1 MFNFIIIYSFKSF
14 FCIFIEQKPT
24 TMSHKFQLIFAIL
37 LFVLIRSGAQNMSV
51 MIPNYNNETAN
62 KFALKAI
69 SFFETD
75 YPFNVNYIANKDHNI
90 NSARDIHPAFN
101 GCFNWHSS
109 IKNHWLTIKLLNDFD
124 NLHNEEQLIAA
135 INKNINPN
143 NIQVEIDNFNNQIYP
158 PEIKP
163 YSWAWIL
170 KLTSELAQNT
180 TDNEKRWFETL
191 LPLAEIIK
199 REYYDYLPALYYPI
213 RKGSRSNTALAIAFA
228 LDYAIALND
237 KTFEEFLKERA
248 KFYYLND
255 RNIPASWEPDGEDLV
270 SPALIEA
277 ELMRRVL
284 AKNDFIRW
292 FKSFLPEIP
301 FTLAH
306 PAVVTNRN
314 HTNSVSLDGLNLS
327 RAWCMFELAKAM
339 PDDSQ
344 MHRDLWQ
351 AGYRHAAEALNNVLA
366 GNKTE
371 TSSYTA
377 YALLM
382 YLSIADIQQ

>member
-1 MFNFIIIYSFKSF
+1 MIFEACFVYLSNKKS
-14 FCIFIEQKPT
+14 T
-24 TMSHKFQLIFAIL
+24 TMTKNIQLIFAIL
-37 LFVLIRSGAQNMSV
+37 LFALMNSGAQNTSV
-51 MIPNYNNETAN
+51 MIPAYNNETAN
-62 KFALKAI
+62 KFASQALT
-69 SFFETD
+69 FLETE
-75 YPFNVNYIANKDHNI
+75 YPFTINYIASEDRKI
-90 NSARDIHPAFN
+90 NSVNDLHPAFN

-109 IKNHWLTIKLLNDFD
+109 IKTHWLTIKLLNDFE
-124 NLHNEEQLIAA
+124 NLPNKEQLIAL
-135 INKNINPN
+135 IDKNIDPKH
-143 NIQVEIDNFNNQIYP
+143 IQVEIENFNNHIYP

-170 KLTSELAQNT
+170 KLTSELAQSKT
-180 TDNEKRWFETL
+180 EQEKKWFEAL
-191 LPLAEIIK
+191 LPLAETVK
-199 REYYDYLPALYYPI
+199 KEYYDYLPALYYPV
-213 RKGSRSNTALAIAFA
+213 RKGGRSNTALAIAFA

-255 RNIPASWEPDGEDLV
+255 RNIPASWEPEGEDLV

-284 AKNDFIRW
+284 NKNDFVRW

-344 MHRDLWQ
+344 IHRDLWQ

-366 GNKTE
+366 INKTE
-371 TSSYTA
+371 TSNYTA